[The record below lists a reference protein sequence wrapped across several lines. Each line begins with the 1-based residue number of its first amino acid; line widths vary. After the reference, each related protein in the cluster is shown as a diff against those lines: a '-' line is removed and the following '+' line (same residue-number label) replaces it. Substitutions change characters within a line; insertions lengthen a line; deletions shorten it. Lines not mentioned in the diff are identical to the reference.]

1 MRALIV
7 DDSSFI
13 RNYEEKMLHDLG
25 IQSIHAADGCAA
37 LAQLS
42 ANDDFDFVLLDI
54 NMPRMNGLE
63 CARAIRSDTRYKD
76 ILLMMVTTEAD
87 MSFVNSALKIGADE
101 FLMKPFTEEGL
112 REKLILL
119 GVVPAYPN

>member
-1 MRALIV
+1 
-7 DDSSFI
+7 
-13 RNYEEKMLHDLG
+13 MLHDLG

-42 ANDDFDFVLLDI
+42 ANADFDFVLLDI

-63 CARAIRSDTRYKD
+63 CARAIRADARYKD
-76 ILLMMVTTEAD
+76 VRLMMVTTEAD